1 MNDVLILAEQSDLA
15 VTIDRA
21 LTVLGFE
28 PYRVEPADTIDRS
41 ALVRLPVLVVVVDG
55 VEQVTQQLTAD
66 EELKRLPVILVADEQ
81 RLTARSYASFG
92 GELIVH
98 PFTSRE
104 LQARV
109 GRARYGVRTPFDND
123 LVVSG
128 SLEIN
133 RATYQ
138 VKVDGKPIDFTYMEY
153 ELLKFFVVNPD
164 RVFSREALL
173 SNVWGYDY
181 YGGART
187 VDVHIRRLRAKLGPE
202 HAERI
207 RTLRS
212 VGYRWEGRAD

>member
-1 MNDVLILAEQSDLA
+1 MNDVLIIGEPNELSA
-15 VTIDRA
+15 TIDQSLA
-21 LTVLGFE
+21 ALGFE
-28 PYRVEPADTIDRS
+28 PYRVAPGTAIERTTM
-41 ALVRLPVLVVVVDG
+41 VRIPVLIVVVDG
-55 VEQVTQQLTAD
+55 VEQAVEQLTAD
-66 EELKRLPVILVADEQ
+66 DELSRVPTIVVADEA
-81 RLTARSYASFG
+81 RLATGSYAAVG
-92 GELIVH
+92 NELIVS

-109 GRARYGVRTPFDND
+109 GRARYGVRNSFDGD
-123 LVVSG
+123 LLVSG

-138 VKVDGKPIDFTYMEY
+138 VTVDGKPIDFTYMEY

-212 VGYRWEGRAD
+212 VGYRWEGRTD